1 MPMNPPREW
10 AGMSA
15 RQNSDEAG
23 FAIRPVAE
31 DDLPALLRQV
41 KALAKYERLADRV
54 TATEEDL
61 RRGLFGPG
69 SIAEAVIAW
78 RGDEPAGFAVWYET
92 FSTFRGRKGLYL
104 EDLFVAPEHRGT
116 GLGKTLLRHVAG
128 VALSRGCFRLEWE
141 VLRWNESAVR
151 FYERLGGERNVEWDV
166 YTLSGPALQK
176 LAPDSPAC

>member
-1 MPMNPPREW
+1 MAAVENVIP
-10 AGMSA
+10 
-15 RQNSDEAG
+15 DG
-23 FAIRPVAE
+23 FAVRPVSE
-31 DDLPALLRQV
+31 DDLLVLLRLV

-54 TATEEDL
+54 TATDDDL

-69 SIAEAVIAW
+69 SLAEAVIAW

-116 GLGKTLLRHVAG
+116 GLGAMLLRHVAG

-141 VLRWNESAVR
+141 VLRWNEPAIR

-166 YTLSGPALQK
+166 YTLGGEGLRRLALGD
-176 LAPDSPAC
+176 LAR